1 MLIDKEGIREIFKFF
16 HDDFKDIIFHEGM
29 GLTREKSNG
38 FFGGS
43 VYPQND
49 NPNVIAV
56 YGKWMTIHVE
66 TGKQVVNKWHMVI
79 EFNEAGK
86 MIYLSD
92 FFDANGIQVQL
103 EATSQSEGS
112 E

>member
-1 MLIDKEGIREIFKFF
+1 MAFI
-16 HDDFKDIIFHEGM
+16 
-29 GLTREKSNG
+29 
-38 FFGGS
+38 GGS
-43 VYPQND
+43 DQPQND
-49 NPNVIAV
+49 NPNVIAA
-56 YGKWMTIHVE
+56 YGTWMPIHRK
-66 TGKQVVNKWHMVI
+66 TGKQVFNQWHMVI

-103 EATSQSEGS
+103 EATYDDDESEQPAS

>member
-1 MLIDKEGIREIFKFF
+1 MKKA
-16 HDDFKDIIFHEGM
+16 M
-29 GLTREKSNG
+29 

-49 NPNVIAV
+49 NPNVVAV
-56 YGKWMTIHVE
+56 YGTSMPTHIE
-66 TGKQVVNKWHMVI
+66 TGKKIFNKFHSVY
-79 EFNEAGK
+79 EFNDAGK
-86 MIYLSD
+86 IIYLSD

-103 EATSQSEGS
+103 EATPAESEQPAS

>member
-1 MLIDKEGIREIFKFF
+1 MREAIKTFFDIF
-16 HDDFKDIIFHEGM
+16 DFCHPDFFHEGM
-29 GLTREKSNG
+29 GLTPEKSNG

-49 NPNVIAV
+49 NPNVVAA
-56 YGKWMTIHVE
+56 YGTWMPIHRE
-66 TGKQVVNKWHMVI
+66 TGKQVFNKWHMVI
-79 EFNEAGK
+79 EFNEEGK

-103 EATSQSEGS
+103 EATLQADTIASI
-112 E
+112 